1 MKSRE
6 YARVIGVLVLV
17 SLWIT
22 PVRAEVPPD
31 VAAQLRALGTGV
43 CVPETAKIYKPLLL
57 EKAPYSGVS
66 ILRDVRYGTD
76 PRTVMD
82 VFAPE
87 LGAGNRPVLIF
98 VSGGAGNKL
107 EAPPDGDVFY
117 DNIMLW
123 AVNNGMVGVNM
134 QRRGGLTGAG
144 MAWDE
149 PAKDVGVVV
158 DWVRKNIKQY
168 KGNPDRIFLWSSS
181 AGNVPVSTYV
191 AHPEISGANGAAV
204 KGVILMSSPNFNIL
218 PETITAPPRGAPA
231 AGAAAGQP
239 ALGTNCGRPAGQ
251 ASGGGGGG
259 AAPAAGAGQGGR
271 GGGGAG
277 APAAGAPGGA
287 ARGGRGGAAEPVDAA
302 TQLARSNLP
311 GLAKGKTSVFIIW
324 GELDPPNIIA
334 FGEGLKNALCKA
346 GRCPT
351 TAGLKAHSHMSLV
364 FSPNTEDT
372 SVTAPILKWMKSL
385 K

>member
-1 MKSRE
+1 MKSQQSFGNFRV
-6 YARVIGVLVLV
+6 AIGVILGIVVIGT
-17 SLWIT
+17 ST
-22 PVRAEVPPD
+22 AQAEVPAD

-43 CVPETAKIYKPLLL
+43 CVPETAKIYKPLLQQ
-57 EKAPYSGVS
+57 KAPYSGVTVV
-66 ILRDVRYGTD
+66 RDISYGPD

-87 LGAGNRPVLIF
+87 KGGGNRPVLIF

-107 EAPPDGDVFY
+107 EAAPDGDVFY

-123 AVNNGMVGVNM
+123 AVKNGMTGVNM

-168 KGNPDRIFLWSSS
+168 KGNPNRIFLWSSS
-181 AGNVPVSTYV
+181 AGNGPVSTYA
-191 AHPEISGANGAAV
+191 AHPEISGENGAAL
-204 KGVILMSSPNFNIL
+204 KGVILMSAPAFNIA
-218 PETITAPPRGAPA
+218 PETVATPPRGGTPEVNAAAAAPA
-231 AGAAAGQP
+231 RGAI
-239 ALGTNCGRPAGQ
+239 GTNCGRPAG
-251 ASGGGGGG
+251 
-259 AAPAAGAGQGGR
+259 
-271 GGGGAG
+271 
-277 APAAGAPGGA
+277 A
-287 ARGGRGGAAEPVDAA
+287 ARGGGPAGGGTAGRGGAPA
-302 TQLARSNLP
+302 TPPDPATLLARSNLP
-311 GLAKGKTSVFIIW
+311 GLAKGKPAVYIAW

-334 FGEGLKNALCKA
+334 FNEGLKNVLCKV

-351 TAGLKAHSHMSLV
+351 VGAFKDHSHMSLV
-364 FSPNTEDT
+364 FSPNTKDD
-372 SVTAPILKWMKSL
+372 SVTGPILKWMKSV